1 MAIIFKKLTECKIE
15 EAITAWNRGFEGYF
29 VQIEMTAETFFQRF
43 VNEGLSMT
51 MSLVAFDEE
60 EPVAI
65 ILNGVRTIEGKKTV
79 WNGGTGVAAT
89 YRGKGVSKQLM
100 EETFKLY
107 ADEGIEV
114 ATLEAIKEN
123 ERAIRLYQKY
133 GYEITDSVVFLSGAV
148 EPQSVVTA
156 SIKIKSIR
164 PEQLPTIP
172 FYKEN
177 VPWQCQW
184 QSVRSGDA
192 QVYYAGGDEPLG
204 YCLFRRVWNQA
215 GQLEKVVIYQLE
227 LVSELTSEI
236 INTIMAGIC
245 GEAEHSVNIMTV
257 NASVSNPV
265 TQYLIENG
273 FSKATEQVQMVKQII
288 N

>member
-15 EAITAWNRGFEGYF
+15 EAVTAWNRGFEGYF

-51 MSLVAFDEE
+51 MSLVAFDGE

-65 ILNGVRTIEGKKTV
+65 ILNGVRNIDGKKTV
-79 WNGGTGVAAT
+79 WNGGTGVAT
-89 YRGKGVSKQLM
+89 SYRGKGVSKQLM

-133 GYEITDSVVFLSGAV
+133 GYEIIDSVVFLSGAV
-148 EPQSVVTA
+148 ESQSAATS
-156 SIKIKSIR
+156 SIQIKPIR
-164 PEQLPTIP
+164 PEQLPTFQ

-184 QSVRSGDA
+184 QSVRPGEA
-192 QVYYAGGDEPLG
+192 QVYYAAGDEQLG
-204 YCLFRRVWNQA
+204 YCLFRRVWNQT
-215 GQLEKVVIYQLE
+215 GQLEKVIIYQLE
-227 LVSELTSEI
+227 LFSEFTSDI

-245 GEAEHSVNIMTV
+245 GEADHSVNIMTV
-257 NASVSNPV
+257 NASLSNPV

-273 FSKATEQVQMVKQII
+273 FSKATEQVQMVKQV

>member
-15 EAITAWNRGFEGYF
+15 DAITAWNRGFEGYF
-29 VQIEMTAETFFQRF
+29 VQIEMTAETFFQRL

-51 MSLVAFDEE
+51 MSLVAFDGE

-65 ILNGVRTIEGKKTV
+65 ILNGVRTLDGKKTV
-79 WNGGTGVAAT
+79 WNGGTGVAAS

-100 EETFKLY
+100 DETFKLY
-107 ADEGIEV
+107 AQEGMEV

-133 GYEITDSVVFLSGAV
+133 GYEIIDSVVFLSGTV
-148 EPQSVVTA
+148 EAQSVTA
-156 SIKIKSIR
+156 TSIKIKPIR
-164 PEQLPTIP
+164 PEQLPTLP
-172 FYKEN
+172 FYKQN

-184 QSVRSGDA
+184 QSVRPGEA
-192 QVYYAGGDEPLG
+192 QVYYAAGDEPLG
-204 YCLFRRVWNQA
+204 YCLYRRVWNQE
-215 GQLEKVVIYQLE
+215 GQLEKVIIYQLE
-227 LVSELTSEI
+227 LFSELTSEI
-236 INTIMAGIC
+236 INTILASIC
-245 GEAEHSVNIMTV
+245 GEADNKVNIMTV

-273 FSKATEQVQMVKQII
+273 FSKATEQVQMVKKI